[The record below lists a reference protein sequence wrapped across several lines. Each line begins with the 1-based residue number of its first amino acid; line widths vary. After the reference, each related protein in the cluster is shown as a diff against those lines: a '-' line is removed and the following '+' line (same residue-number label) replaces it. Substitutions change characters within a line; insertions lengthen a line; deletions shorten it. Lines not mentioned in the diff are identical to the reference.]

1 MVWERLTDRERRKAG
16 RGVGRSGTQAT
27 YKKVDGSKGT
37 TRGSAEGPI
46 EEEKK

>member
-1 MVWERLTDRERRKAG
+1 LGKAYG
-16 RGVGRSGTQAT
+16 QGEEESGKRSGRSGTQAT
-27 YKKVDGSKGT
+27 CKKVDGSKGT